1 MSRFSPPGPIRTV
14 LGTALL
20 LLFALPTQAQD
31 EIVPPTVT
39 TTYALEGARVVQAPG
54 EVVDPATVVVE
65 DGVIAAVGSDVEVP
79 YDARRIAADSLVV
92 YAGFIDGL
100 SHAGVE
106 MPESSDEEG
115 ENDEVD
121 PGDPPPDVAGI
132 QPDRSVRP
140 LLSPE
145 ESTLE
150 NLREVGFTAAHVVPE
165 GQMLPGS
172 GAHVLLGGDT
182 ASEMVLEAQPSLFA
196 QIEEASDYVYPATD
210 MAVIAKF
217 RQLYREADRRQDLE
231 AEYEA
236 NPTGQP
242 RPPADPIHSSFFPV
256 LDGETPLA
264 FYADDALSLH
274 RISDLQEELGF
285 PYMLAGLGES
295 FRALDALRGTDAPL
309 FLTLSLPEAPKTPT
323 GPDTSVADTTEN
335 PSRYYDA
342 DLRTTSAA
350 DVPAEETNLRLRH
363 AVERERYRETAST
376 LHEAGLDFGF
386 TTRSVDAGDVRAN
399 LRTMIEH
406 GLPEETALAA
416 LTTRPAAL
424 LGLEDRLGTVETGK
438 IANLVVTDDSYFAED
453 ARVQHVFVDGRLYD
467 YSADESSG
475 EITGDVSAV
484 VGTWEYTLE
493 TPRGDRTGTLTFE
506 GDASSLEGTITAQGE
521 SEPVESISFDGT
533 TLSFTISSPQGS
545 ISVSVTVE
553 GDTFEGTASVGGQS
567 FPITGERTSTPN

>member
-1 MSRFSPPGPIRTV
+1 MSRFFSPGPFRTV

-31 EIVPPTVT
+31 EIDPPTVT

-54 EVVDPATVVVE
+54 EVMDPATVVVE
-65 DGVIAAVGSDVEVP
+65 DGLISAVGADVEVP

-106 MPESSDEEG
+106 MPESSGEEDGDDEI
-115 ENDEVD
+115 D

-150 NLREVGFTAAHVVPE
+150 NLREIGFTAAHVVPE

-172 GAHVLLGGDT
+172 GAHILLGGDT
-182 ASEMVLEAQPSLFA
+182 AGDMVIEESPSLFA
-196 QIEEASDYVYPATD
+196 QIEGASDYVYPATD
-210 MAVIAKF
+210 MAVIATF
-217 RQLYREADRRQDLE
+217 RQLYREADRRQALE
-231 AEYEA
+231 AEYETS
-236 NPTGQP
+236 PTGQS
-242 RPPADPIHSSFFPV
+242 RPPQDPIHSAFFPV
-256 LDGETPLA
+256 IDGETPLA

-274 RISDLQEELGF
+274 RVSALQEELGI

-309 FLTLSLPEAPKTPT
+309 FLTLSLPEAPETPT

-335 PSRYYDA
+335 PERFYDA
-342 DLRTTSAA
+342 DLRTTGAA

-363 AVERERYRETAST
+363 AVERERYRETAAT
-376 LHEAGLDFGF
+376 LHDAGLQFGF
-386 TTRSVDAGDVRAN
+386 TTRSADAGDVRTN

-416 LTTRPAAL
+416 LTTRPASL
-424 LGLEDRLGTVETGK
+424 LGLEDRLGTVEEGK

-453 ARVQHVFVDGRLYD
+453 ASVEHVFVDGRLYD
-467 YSADESSG
+467 YSSDESSG
-475 EITGDVSAV
+475 EVTGDVSAV
-484 VGTWEYTLE
+484 LGTWEYTLE
-493 TPRGDRTGTLTFE
+493 TPRGDQTGTLTLE
-506 GDASSLEGTITAQGE
+506 GDASSLEGTVTAQGE
-521 SEPVESISFDGT
+521 SEPLESVSFDGT
-533 TLSFTISSPQGS
+533 TLSFTIASPQGS
-545 ISVSVTVE
+545 VSVSVTVE
-553 GDTFEGTASVGGQS
+553 GETFEGTASVGGQS
-567 FPITGERTSTPN
+567 FPITGNRTGTPN

>member
-1 MSRFSPPGPIRTV
+1 MSRFSPPGPFRTV

-65 DGVIAAVGSDVEVP
+65 DGVIAAVGPDVEVP
-79 YDARRIAADSLVV
+79 YDARRIPADSLIV

-106 MPESSDEEG
+106 MPESGEEG
-115 ENDEVD
+115 NEDDEID
-121 PGDPPPDVAGI
+121 PGAPPPDAAGI

-150 NLREVGFTAAHVVPE
+150 NLREVGFTAGHVVPE
-165 GQMLPGS
+165 GQMLPGT
-172 GAHVLLGGDT
+172 GAHVLYGGDT
-182 ASEMVLEAQPSLFA
+182 ASDMVLEERPSLFA
-196 QIEEASDYVYPATD
+196 QIEEASEYVYPATD

-217 RQLYREADRRQDLE
+217 RQLYREADRRQALE
-231 AEYEA
+231 AEYDA
-236 NPTGQP
+236 DRSGQP
-242 RPPADPIHSSFFPV
+242 RPPEDPIHSALYSV
-256 LDGETPLA
+256 LDGTTPLA

-274 RISDLQEELGF
+274 RVLNLQAELGF

-309 FLTLSLPEAPKTPT
+309 FLTLSLPETPT
-323 GPDTSVADTTEN
+323 TSTGADTTVADTTEH
-335 PSRYYDA
+335 PERYYEA

-350 DVPAEETNLRLRH
+350 GVPAEETNLRLRH
-363 AVERERYRETAST
+363 AVERERYRETAAT
-376 LHEAGLDFGF
+376 LHEAGLQFGF
-386 TTRSVDAGDVRAN
+386 TTRTADAGDVRAN
-399 LRTMIEH
+399 LRSMIEH

-416 LTTRPAAL
+416 LTTRPASL
-424 LGLEDRLGTVETGK
+424 LGLEDRLGTVEEGK

-453 ARVQHVFVDGRLYD
+453 ASVEHVFVDGRLYD
-467 YSADESSG
+467 FSGDEGGG
-475 EITGDVSAV
+475 EVTGDVSAV
-484 VGTWEYTLE
+484 LGTWEYTLE
-493 TPRGDRTGTLTFE
+493 TPRGDQTGTLTLE
-506 GDASSLEGTITAQGE
+506 GDASSLEGTITSQGE
-521 SEPVESISFDGT
+521 SEPVESVSFDGT

-545 ISVSVTVE
+545 VSVSVTVE
-553 GDTFEGTASVGGQS
+553 GETFEGSASVGGQS
-567 FPITGERTSTPN
+567 FPISGERTSTPN